1 MKLILLIYLSKHQQ
15 QTINANISV
24 MQLHDDFIISLLQII
39 IDLQQELFL
48 QFGYIVANSAK
59 DYLLTGMAISM
70 GLGLIDISEF
80 ACLMSFKSSMMPV
93 CRPKRVQQSGTM
105 HWLSSKR
112 NHQQHNDFFMSIG
125 DGHPKS

>member
-24 MQLHDDFIISLLQII
+24 MQLHDNFIISLLQII

-59 DYLLTGMAISM
+59 DYLLTGMGISM
-70 GLGLIDISEF
+70 GLGLVDISKF
-80 ACLMSFKSSMMPV
+80 ACLMSF
-93 CRPKRVQQSGTM
+93 
-105 HWLSSKR
+105 
-112 NHQQHNDFFMSIG
+112 
-125 DGHPKS
+125 